1 MRPDTG
7 EARADRPGSAR
18 SVGTRAAILDYLR
31 SAREPVGVARICDA
45 FGLNHTGVRRHL
57 ANLRDAGLVTQ
68 HVAAPSGRGRPTLEF
83 EATPAAD
90 EPALEDSQ
98 RDLIRL
104 LLEMVTTG
112 EDARVVGRRAGERL
126 VAGVDP
132 SQAAHPSSPGDAL
145 RAVQE
150 AARRM
155 GFEPSLQVGSD
166 GAEEVLLRHCPFSDG
181 ATLAPQVVC
190 ELHLGMTEGMARAM
204 GSAAQLSF
212 VFADPHAAGCRL
224 VAR

>member
-1 MRPDTG
+1 MRPQTR
-7 EARADRPGSAR
+7 EARADRPGSSR

-83 EATPAAD
+83 EATPPAD
-90 EPALEDSQ
+90 EPELEDSQ

-126 VAGVDP
+126 VAGLDLGQRARP
-132 SQAAHPSSPGDAL
+132 PGPGDTL
-145 RAVQE
+145 RAVQD

-155 GFEPSLQVGSD
+155 GFEPTLQVGPD
-166 GAEEVLLRHCPFSDG
+166 GTEEVLLRHCPFSDG
-181 ATLAPQVVC
+181 ATLEPQVVC
-190 ELHLGMTEGMARAM
+190 ELHLGMTEGVARAM
-204 GSAAQLSF
+204 GSAARLSF
-212 VFADPHAAGCRL
+212 VFADPHAAGCRV